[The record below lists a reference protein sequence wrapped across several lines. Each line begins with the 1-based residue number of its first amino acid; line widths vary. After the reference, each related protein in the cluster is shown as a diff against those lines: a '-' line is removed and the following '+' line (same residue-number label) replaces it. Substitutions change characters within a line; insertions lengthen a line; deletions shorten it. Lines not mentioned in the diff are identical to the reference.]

1 MVTTRTIDI
10 HTHILTQETA
20 ALLSQAGAK
29 VTITPD
35 DAESAALD
43 VGGVVYRPFPTGGF
57 DIARRLQDMDATGI
71 DVHVLSAT
79 PQTYLY
85 KQEAAL
91 GATTSAIQNDQI
103 AKHIAAHPTR
113 FMGIAT
119 LPMQDP
125 KRAADELTRAMTKL
139 GLRGAMFASN
149 ILGKNL
155 DDPSF
160 EPLWAA
166 AEELGAFMFIHPN
179 NVAGAERLKSYYLV
193 NLIGNPL
200 DTTIAAACLVFGGV
214 MDRHPRLKVC
224 LAHAG
229 GFMPYQAGRW
239 IHGWRVRPEPKKN
252 IPQAAGHHRR
262 PLPLRHHRAF
272 RRIARLPDRAGGRRP
287 GHAGQRLSLRYGD
300 DGLRRARARPQDIR
314 RRQGGDPRQPRAKL
328 FFRERPD
335 MDAKTTKRTPVVAV
349 SGLIVEAMSKAGLP
363 AGDAAKV
370 AELMLEADLT
380 GSDAHG
386 VFRLPQYVHAAQARG
401 DQCAPEHQGH
411 ALGAGDRAGRRRQR
425 HGPSGGRAR
434 GGNRDRTRARNRR
447 RLGRRAHVEPCR
459 RRRRLCRAAAQGRH
473 DRPVCGGRQRQPHAA
488 RRRRRAAAR
497 HQSAGDRD
505 PGRRGA
511 AAGARH
517 RHLDR
522 VLRHHQEPPAA
533 GHPVAAELDGRSEK
547 RRGRHRSRS
556 KSAEALLLPM
566 AGYKGA
572 GLALMFGMLAGTLN
586 GALFGRDCIDFNAQ
600 PDAVTNTGQFVVAL
614 DPARFQPI
622 EQFKAEV
629 DRHSRELRASA
640 ALPGESVRLPGEQRA
655 QRRADRLANGLAL
668 PAELHVELDKMAA
681 ELAIKPLA
689 AR

>member
-57 DIARRLQDMDATGI
+57 DIARRLQDMDATGV

-125 KRAADELTRAMTKL
+125 KLAADELTRAMTKL

-166 AEELGAFMFIHPN
+166 AEELGAFMFVHPN

-252 IPQAAGHHRR
+252 IPQEPATIVGRFLYDTIAHSDES
-262 PLPLRHHRAF
+262 LAF
-272 RRIARLPDRAGGRRP
+272 LIERAG
-287 GHAGQRLSLRYGD
+287 A
-300 DGLRRARARPQDIR
+300 ARV
-314 RRQGGDPRQPRAKL
+314 L
-328 FFRERPD
+328 
-335 MDAKTTKRTPVVAV
+335 
-349 SGLIVEAMSKAGLP
+349 L
-363 AGDAAKV
+363 
-370 AELMLEADLT
+370 
-380 GSDAHG
+380 GSDYPYDMAMMDCVAHVRG
-386 VFRLPQYVHAAQARG
+386 LKISDADKAAI
-401 DQCAPEHQGH
+401 
-411 ALGAGDRAGRRRQR
+411 L
-425 HGPSGGRAR
+425 
-434 GGNRDRTRARNRR
+434 GNR
-447 RLGRRAHVEPCR
+447 
-459 RRRRLCRAAAQGRH
+459 
-473 DRPVCGGRQRQPHAA
+473 
-488 RRRRRAAAR
+488 
-497 HQSAGDRD
+497 
-505 PGRRGA
+505 
-511 AAGARH
+511 
-517 RHLDR
+517 
-522 VLRHHQEPPAA
+522 
-533 GHPVAAELDGRSEK
+533 
-547 RRGRHRSRS
+547 
-556 KSAEALLLPM
+556 AEALLS
-566 AGYKGA
+566 G
-572 GLALMFGMLAGTLN
+572 
-586 GALFGRDCIDFNAQ
+586 
-600 PDAVTNTGQFVVAL
+600 
-614 DPARFQPI
+614 
-622 EQFKAEV
+622 KA
-629 DRHSRELRASA
+629 
-640 ALPGESVRLPGEQRA
+640 
-655 QRRADRLANGLAL
+655 
-668 PAELHVELDKMAA
+668 
-681 ELAIKPLA
+681 
-689 AR
+689 